1 MVKTLS
7 TILILLC
14 ASCLAH
20 AERVKGTGEYSF
32 GPDTAENVAC
42 RLAEEK
48 AKQNAI
54 ANFVGEMIESAQN
67 ENCKDEKCTMLST
80 LYTEVSGKIKTVYK
94 RDKQVYP
101 NRDRQVCEV
110 DLDVEVEKITSTI
123 KFHVDGKNSFK
134 TGERFVFQAVSGLT
148 GTVGVFNLVDKQYQL
163 VYTDKVLEINKQ
175 IQIPST
181 RYKMQAELPNG
192 KSHSNEL
199 LVFLFTDKN
208 LTFKNQYSTME
219 FDSLVKDI
227 PFNSRKVINHHVSI
241 ER

>member
-1 MVKTLS
+1 MT
-7 TILILLC
+7 LLC
-14 ASCLAH
+14 ANFAH
-20 AERVKGTGEYSF
+20 AERVQGTGEYSF
-32 GPDTAENVAC
+32 GPDTAENIAC
-42 RLAEEK
+42 RLAEEN

-54 ANFVGEMIESAQN
+54 KNFVGELIESAQN
-67 ENCKDEKCTMLST
+67 ENCKDEKCTVLST
-80 LYTEVSGKIKTVYK
+80 LYTEVSGQIKTIYK

-110 DLDVEVEKITSTI
+110 DIVAEVEKITSTI
-123 KFHVDGKNSFK
+123 KFHVEGKNQLK
-134 TGERFVFQAVSGLT
+134 VGERFTFQAVSGLT

-175 IQIPST
+175 IQIPSA

-192 KSHSNEL
+192 KIHSNEL

-208 LTFKNQYSTME
+208 LTFKSQYSTME

-227 PFNSRKVINHHVSI
+227 PFDSRKVINHHVSI

>member
-1 MVKTLS
+1 MT
-7 TILILLC
+7 LLC
-14 ASCLAH
+14 VSTLAH
-20 AERVKGTGEYSF
+20 AERVSGTGEYSF
-32 GPDTAENVAC
+32 GPDTAENIAC

-54 ANFVGEMIESAQN
+54 ANFVGEMIEAAQN

-80 LYTEVSGKIKTVYK
+80 LYTEVSGEIKTVYK

-110 DLDVEVEKITSTI
+110 DVDVEVEKITNTI
-123 KFHVDGKNSFK
+123 KFHVAGKNQLK
-134 TGERFVFQAVSGLT
+134 VGERFTFQAVSGIT
-148 GTVGVFNLVDKQYQL
+148 GTVGVFSLVDKEYQM
-163 VYTDKVLEINKQ
+163 VYTDKVLETNKQ
-175 IQIPST
+175 IQIPSAK
-181 RYKMQAELPNG
+181 YKMQAELPLG
-192 KSHSNEL
+192 KSNSNEL
-199 LVFLFTDKN
+199 LVFLITDKN
-208 LTFKNQYSTME
+208 LTFKSRYSTME

>member
-1 MVKTLS
+1 MT
-7 TILILLC
+7 LLC
-14 ASCLAH
+14 ANFAH
-20 AERVKGTGEYSF
+20 AERVQGTGEYSF

-42 RLAEEK
+42 RLAEEN

-54 ANFVGEMIESAQN
+54 KNFVGELIESAQN

-80 LYTEVSGKIKTVYK
+80 LYTEVSGQIKTIYK

-101 NRDRQVCEV
+101 SRDRQVCEV

-123 KFHVDGKNSFK
+123 KFHVDGKNQLK
-134 TGERFVFQAVSGLT
+134 VGERFVFQAVSGLT

-175 IQIPST
+175 VQIPSA
-181 RYKMQAELPNG
+181 RYKMQAELPIG

-199 LVFLFTDKN
+199 LVFLFTNKN
-208 LTFKNQYSTME
+208 LTFKSQYSTME

-227 PFNSRKVINHHVSI
+227 PFDSRKVINHHVSI

>member
-1 MVKTLS
+1 MT
-7 TILILLC
+7 LLC
-14 ASCLAH
+14 ANFAH
-20 AERVKGTGEYSF
+20 AERVQGTGEYSF
-32 GPDTAENVAC
+32 GPDTAENIAC
-42 RLAEEK
+42 RLAEEN

-54 ANFVGEMIESAQN
+54 KNFVGELIESAQN
-67 ENCKDEKCTMLST
+67 ENCKDEKCTVLST
-80 LYTEVSGKIKTVYK
+80 LYTEVSGQIKTIYK

-110 DLDVEVEKITSTI
+110 DIIAEVEKITSTI
-123 KFHVDGKNSFK
+123 KFHVDGKNQFK
-134 TGERFVFQAVSGLT
+134 VGERFVFQAVSGLT

-175 IQIPST
+175 IQIPSA
-181 RYKMQAELPNG
+181 RYKMQAELPIG

-208 LTFKNQYSTME
+208 LTFKSRYSTME
-219 FDSLVKDI
+219 FDLLVKDI
-227 PFNSRKVINHHVSI
+227 PFDSRKVINHHVSI

>member
-1 MVKTLS
+1 MT
-7 TILILLC
+7 LLC
-14 ASCLAH
+14 ANFAH
-20 AERVKGTGEYSF
+20 AERVQGTGEYSF
-32 GPDTAENVAC
+32 GPDTAENIAC
-42 RLAEEK
+42 RLAEEN

-54 ANFVGEMIESAQN
+54 KNFVGELIESAQN

-80 LYTEVSGKIKTVYK
+80 LYTEVSGQIKTIYK

-110 DLDVEVEKITSTI
+110 DIVAEVEKITSTI
-123 KFHVDGKNSFK
+123 KFHVDGKNQLK
-134 TGERFVFQAVSGLT
+134 VGERFVFQAVSGLT

-175 IQIPST
+175 IQIPSA
-181 RYKMQAELPNG
+181 RYKMQAELPIG

-199 LVFLFTDKN
+199 LVFLFTNKN
-208 LTFKNQYSTME
+208 LTFKSQYSTME

-227 PFNSRKVINHHVSI
+227 PFDSRKVINHHVSI

>member
-1 MVKTLS
+1 MT
-7 TILILLC
+7 LLC
-14 ASCLAH
+14 VSSLAH
-20 AERVKGTGEYSF
+20 AERVSGTGEYSF

-54 ANFVGEMIESAQN
+54 ANFVGELIESAQN

-80 LYTEVSGKIKTVYK
+80 LYTEVSGEIKTIYK
-94 RDKQVYP
+94 KDKQVYP
-101 NRDRQVCEV
+101 NKDRQVCEV
-110 DLDVEVEKITSTI
+110 DVDVDVRKIVSSI
-123 KFHVDGKNSFK
+123 KFRVEGKNQFK
-134 TGERFVFQAVSGLT
+134 VGDRFVFQAVSGLT
-148 GTVGVFNLVDKQYQL
+148 GTIGVFNLVDKQYQL

-181 RYKMQAELPNG
+181 KYKMQAELPNG

-208 LTFKNQYSTME
+208 LTFKSRYSTIE
-219 FDSLVKDI
+219 FDSLIKDI
-227 PFNSRKVINHHVSI
+227 PFSSRKIVNHHVSI

>member
-1 MVKTLS
+1 MT
-7 TILILLC
+7 LLC
-14 ASCLAH
+14 ASCFAH
-20 AERVKGTGEYSF
+20 AERVSGTGEYSF

-54 ANFVGEMIESAQN
+54 ANFVGEMIEAAQN
-67 ENCKDEKCTMLST
+67 ENCKDEKCTILST
-80 LYTEVSGKIKTVYK
+80 LYTEVSGEIKTVHK

-110 DLDVEVEKITSTI
+110 DIEVDVQKIVSTI
-123 KFHVDGKNSFK
+123 KFHVEGKNQFK
-134 TGERFVFQAVSGLT
+134 VGDRFVFQAVSGIT
-148 GTVGVFNLVDKQYQL
+148 GTVGVFNLVDKEYRM
-163 VYTDKVLEINKQ
+163 VYTNKVLEINKQ
-175 IQIPST
+175 VQIPSE
-181 RYKMQAELPNG
+181 RYKMQAELPIG

-208 LTFKNQYSTME
+208 LTFKSRYSTME

-227 PFNSRKVINHHVSI
+227 PFSNRKIINHHVSI

>member
-227 PFNSRKVINHHVSI
+227 PFDSRKVINHHVSI

>member
-1 MVKTLS
+1 MT
-7 TILILLC
+7 LLC
-14 ASCLAH
+14 VSNLAH
-20 AERVKGTGEYSF
+20 AERVSGTGEYSF

-42 RLAEEK
+42 RIAEEK

-54 ANFVGEMIESAQN
+54 ANFVGELVEAAQN
-67 ENCKDEKCTMLST
+67 ESCKDEKCTTLST
-80 LYTEVSGKIKTVYK
+80 LYTEVSGEIKTIYK

-101 NRDRQVCEV
+101 DRNRQVCEV
-110 DLDVEVEKITSTI
+110 DIVAEVEKITSTI
-123 KFHVDGKNSFK
+123 KFHVEGKNQLK
-134 TGERFVFQAVSGLT
+134 VGERCVFQAVSGLT
-148 GTVGVFNLVDKQYQL
+148 GTVGVFNLVDKKYQL

-175 IQIPST
+175 VQIPSA

-208 LTFKNQYSTME
+208 LTFKSQYSTME
-219 FDSLVKDI
+219 FDSLIKDI
-227 PFNSRKVINHHVSI
+227 PFSNRKIVNHHVSI

>member
-1 MVKTLS
+1 MT
-7 TILILLC
+7 LLC
-14 ASCLAH
+14 ASTLAH
-20 AERVKGTGEYSF
+20 AERVSGTGEYSF

-54 ANFVGEMIESAQN
+54 ANFVGELIESAQN

-80 LYTEVSGKIKTVYK
+80 LYTEVSGEIKTIYK
-94 RDKQVYP
+94 KDKQVYP
-101 NRDRQVCEV
+101 NKDRQVCEV
-110 DLDVEVEKITSTI
+110 DVDVDVRKIVSSI
-123 KFHVDGKNSFK
+123 KFRVEGKNQFK
-134 TGERFVFQAVSGLT
+134 VGDRFVFQAVSGLT

-208 LTFKNQYSTME
+208 LTFKSRYSTIE
-219 FDSLVKDI
+219 FDSLVKSI
-227 PFNSRKVINHHVSI
+227 PFSSRRVINHHVSI

>member
-1 MVKTLS
+1 MT
-7 TILILLC
+7 LLC
-14 ASCLAH
+14 ANIAH
-20 AERVKGTGEYSF
+20 AEIVKGTGEYSF
-32 GPDTAENVAC
+32 GPDTAENIAC

-54 ANFVGEMIESAQN
+54 ANFVGEMIEAAQN

-80 LYTEVSGKIKTVYK
+80 LYTEVSGEIKTVYK

-110 DLDVEVEKITSTI
+110 DVDVEVEKITNTI
-123 KFHVDGKNSFK
+123 KFHVAGKNQLK
-134 TGERFVFQAVSGLT
+134 VGERFTFQAVSGIT
-148 GTVGVFNLVDKQYQL
+148 GTVGVFNLVDKEYQM

-181 RYKMQAELPNG
+181 RYKMQAELPLG
-192 KSHSNEL
+192 KNHSNEL
-199 LVFLFTDKN
+199 LVFLITDKN
-208 LTFKNQYSTME
+208 LTFKSRYSTME
-219 FDSLVKDI
+219 FEALVKDI
-227 PFNSRKVINHHVSI
+227 PFSSRKVINHHVSI

>member
-1 MVKTLS
+1 MT
-7 TILILLC
+7 LLC
-14 ASCLAH
+14 VSCLAH
-20 AERVKGTGEYSF
+20 AERVSGTGEYSF

-54 ANFVGEMIESAQN
+54 ANFVGEIIEAAQN
-67 ENCKDEKCTMLST
+67 ENCKNEKCTMLST
-80 LYTEVSGKIKTVYK
+80 LYTEVSGDIKTIYK
-94 RDKQVYP
+94 KDKQVYP
-101 NRDRQVCEV
+101 NKDRQVCEV
-110 DLDVEVEKITSTI
+110 DIDVDVRKIVSSM
-123 KFHVDGKNSFK
+123 KFYIEGKNQFK
-134 TGERFVFQAVSGLT
+134 VGERFVFQAVSGLT

-175 IQIPST
+175 IQIPSA

-192 KSHSNEL
+192 KIHSNEL

-219 FDSLVKDI
+219 FDSLIKDI
-227 PFNSRKVINHHVSI
+227 PFSNRKIVNHHVSI

>member
-1 MVKTLS
+1 MT
-7 TILILLC
+7 LLC
-14 ASCLAH
+14 ASALAH
-20 AERVKGTGEYSF
+20 AEVVKGTGEYSF

-54 ANFVGEMIESAQN
+54 ANFVGEMIEAAQN
-67 ENCKDEKCTMLST
+67 ENCKDEKCTILST
-80 LYTEVSGKIKTVYK
+80 LYTEVSGEIKTIYK

-101 NRDRQVCEV
+101 DRNRQVCEV
-110 DLDVEVEKITSTI
+110 DIEVDVQKIVSTI
-123 KFHVDGKNSFK
+123 KFHVEGKNQFK
-134 TGERFVFQAVSGLT
+134 VGDRFVFQAVSGIT
-148 GTVGVFNLVDKQYQL
+148 GTVGVFNLVDKEYRM
-163 VYTDKVLEINKQ
+163 VYTNKVLEINKQ
-175 IQIPST
+175 VQIPSE
-181 RYKMQAELPNG
+181 RYKMQAELPIG

-208 LTFKNQYSTME
+208 LTFKSRYSTME

-227 PFNSRKVINHHVSI
+227 PFSNRKIINHHVSI

>member
-1 MVKTLS
+1 MT
-7 TILILLC
+7 LLC
-14 ASCLAH
+14 ANFAH
-20 AERVKGTGEYSF
+20 AERVQGTGEYSF
-32 GPDTAENVAC
+32 GPDTAENIAC
-42 RLAEEK
+42 RLAEEN

-54 ANFVGEMIESAQN
+54 KNFVGELIESAQN
-67 ENCKDEKCTMLST
+67 ENCKDEKCTVLST
-80 LYTEVSGKIKTVYK
+80 LYTEVSGQIKTIYK

-110 DLDVEVEKITSTI
+110 DIVAEVEKITSTI
-123 KFHVDGKNSFK
+123 KFHVEGKNQLK
-134 TGERFVFQAVSGLT
+134 VGERFVFQAVSGLT

-175 IQIPST
+175 IQIPSA
-181 RYKMQAELPNG
+181 RYKMQAELPIG

-208 LTFKNQYSTME
+208 LTFKSRYSTME

-227 PFNSRKVINHHVSI
+227 PFSNRKIINHHVSI

>member
-1 MVKTLS
+1 MA
-7 TILILLC
+7 LLC
-14 ASCLAH
+14 VNFAH

-227 PFNSRKVINHHVSI
+227 PFDSRKVINHHVSI

>member
-163 VYTDKVLEINKQ
+163 IYTDKVLEINKQ

-227 PFNSRKVINHHVSI
+227 PFDSRKVINHHVSI

>member
-1 MVKTLS
+1 MRKLFVMT
-7 TILILLC
+7 LLC
-14 ASCLAH
+14 VSTLTH
-20 AERVKGTGEYSF
+20 AERVSGTGEYSF

-54 ANFVGEMIESAQN
+54 ANFVGELIEAAQN
-67 ENCKDEKCTMLST
+67 ESCKDEKCTTLST
-80 LYTEVSGKIKTVYK
+80 LYTEVSGEIKTIYK
-94 RDKQVYP
+94 KDKQVYP
-101 NRDRQVCEV
+101 NKDRQVCEV
-110 DLDVEVEKITSTI
+110 DIDVDVRKIVSSM
-123 KFHVDGKNSFK
+123 KFYIEGKNQFK
-134 TGERFVFQAVSGLT
+134 VGERFVFQAVSGLT

-208 LTFKNQYSTME
+208 LTFKSRYSTME
-219 FDSLVKDI
+219 FDSLIKDI
-227 PFNSRKVINHHVSI
+227 PFSSRKIVNHHVSI

>member
-1 MVKTLS
+1 MT
-7 TILILLC
+7 LLC

-20 AERVKGTGEYSF
+20 AERVSGTGEYSF

-54 ANFVGEMIESAQN
+54 ANFVGELIEAAQN

-80 LYTEVSGKIKTVYK
+80 LYTEVSGEIKTIYK
-94 RDKQVYP
+94 KDKQVYP
-101 NRDRQVCEV
+101 NKDRQVCEV
-110 DLDVEVEKITSTI
+110 DIDVDVQKIVSSM
-123 KFHVDGKNSFK
+123 KFHVEGKNQFK
-134 TGERFVFQAVSGLT
+134 VGERFVFQAVSGLT
-148 GTVGVFNLVDKQYQL
+148 GTIGIFNLVDKQYQL

-175 IQIPST
+175 IQSPSE

-208 LTFKNQYSTME
+208 LTFKSRYSTME
-219 FDSLVKDI
+219 FDSLIKDI
-227 PFNSRKVINHHVSI
+227 PFSSRKIVNHHVSI

>member
-1 MVKTLS
+1 MRKLFV
-7 TILILLC
+7 IALLC
-14 ASCLAH
+14 ANFAH
-20 AERVKGTGEYSF
+20 AECVSGTGEYSF

-54 ANFVGEMIESAQN
+54 ANFVGELIEAAQN
-67 ENCKDEKCTMLST
+67 ESCKDEKCTTLST
-80 LYTEVSGKIKTVYK
+80 LYTEVSGEIKTIYK
-94 RDKQVYP
+94 KDKQVYP
-101 NRDRQVCEV
+101 DRNRQVCEV
-110 DLDVEVEKITSTI
+110 DIEADVQKITNTI
-123 KFHVDGKNSFK
+123 KFHVEGKNQLK
-134 TGERFVFQAVSGLT
+134 VGERFTFQAVSGIT
-148 GTVGVFNLVDKQYQL
+148 GTVGVFNLVDKEYQM
-163 VYTDKVLEINKQ
+163 VYTDKVLDINKQ

-181 RYKMQAELPNG
+181 KYKLQAELPLG

-199 LVFLFTDKN
+199 LVFLITDKN
-208 LTFKNQYSTME
+208 LTFKNKYSTME

>member
-1 MVKTLS
+1 MT
-7 TILILLC
+7 LLC
-14 ASCLAH
+14 VSSLAH
-20 AERVKGTGEYSF
+20 AERVSGTGEYSF
-32 GPDTAENVAC
+32 GPDTAENIAC

-54 ANFVGEMIESAQN
+54 ANFVGEMIEAAQN

-80 LYTEVSGKIKTVYK
+80 LYTEVSGEIKTVYK

-110 DLDVEVEKITSTI
+110 DVDVEVEKITNTI
-123 KFHVDGKNSFK
+123 KFHVAGKNQLK
-134 TGERFVFQAVSGLT
+134 VGERFTFQAVSGIT
-148 GTVGVFNLVDKQYQL
+148 GTVGVFNLVDKEYQM

-181 RYKMQAELPNG
+181 RYKMQAELPIG

-208 LTFKNQYSTME
+208 LTFKSRYSTME

-227 PFNSRKVINHHVSI
+227 PFDSRKVINHHVSI

>member
-1 MVKTLS
+1 MT
-7 TILILLC
+7 LLC
-14 ASCLAH
+14 ANFAH
-20 AERVKGTGEYSF
+20 AERVQGTGEYSF

-67 ENCKDEKCTMLST
+67 ENCKDEKCTVLST
-80 LYTEVSGKIKTVYK
+80 LYTEVSGEIKTIIK
-94 RDKQVYP
+94 KDKQVYP
-101 NRDRQVCEV
+101 DKNRQVCEV
-110 DLDVEVEKITSTI
+110 DIVAEVEKITSTI
-123 KFHVDGKNSFK
+123 KFHVEGKNQLK
-134 TGERFVFQAVSGLT
+134 VGERFTFQAVSGLT

-227 PFNSRKVINHHVSI
+227 PFSNRKIINHHVSI

>member
-1 MVKTLS
+1 MT
-7 TILILLC
+7 LLC
-14 ASCLAH
+14 ANFAH
-20 AERVKGTGEYSF
+20 AERVSGTGEYSF

-42 RLAEEK
+42 RLAEEN

-54 ANFVGEMIESAQN
+54 KNFVGEMIEAAQN
-67 ENCKDEKCTMLST
+67 ENCKDEKCTVLST
-80 LYTEVSGKIKTVYK
+80 LYTEVSGQIKTIYK

-101 NRDRQVCEV
+101 NKDRQVCEV
-110 DLDVEVEKITSTI
+110 DIIAEVEKITSTI
-123 KFHVDGKNSFK
+123 KFHVDGKNNFK
-134 TGERFVFQAVSGLT
+134 AGERFVFQAVSGLT

-181 RYKMQAELPNG
+181 KYKMQAELPIG

-208 LTFKNQYSTME
+208 LTFKSRYSTME

-227 PFNSRKVINHHVSI
+227 PFDSRKVINHHVSI

>member
-1 MVKTLS
+1 MT
-7 TILILLC
+7 LLC
-14 ASCLAH
+14 VSSLAH

-54 ANFVGEMIESAQN
+54 ANFVGELIEAAQN
-67 ENCKDEKCTMLST
+67 ENCKDEKCTVLST
-80 LYTEVSGKIKTVYK
+80 LYTEVSGEIKTIIK
-94 RDKQVYP
+94 KDKQVYP
-101 NRDRQVCEV
+101 DRNRQVCEV
-110 DLDVEVEKITSTI
+110 DIVADVEKITSTI
-123 KFHVDGKNSFK
+123 KFHVEGKNNFK
-134 TGERFVFQAVSGLT
+134 QGERFVFRAVSGIT

-163 VYTDKVLEINKQ
+163 VYTDKVLEINKEV
-175 IQIPST
+175 QIPSE

-199 LVFLFTDKN
+199 LVFVFTDKN
-208 LTFKNQYSTME
+208 LTFKSRYSTME
-219 FDSLVKDI
+219 FDSLIKDI
-227 PFNSRKVINHHVSI
+227 PFSSRKIVNHHVSI

>member
-1 MVKTLS
+1 MT
-7 TILILLC
+7 LLC
-14 ASCLAH
+14 VSTLAH

-48 AKQNAI
+48 AKQSAI
-54 ANFVGEMIESAQN
+54 ANFVGELVEAATN
-67 ENCKDEKCTMLST
+67 ENCKDEKCTVLST
-80 LYTEVSGKIKTVYK
+80 LYTEVSGEIKTIIK
-94 RDKQVYP
+94 KDKQVYP
-101 NRDRQVCEV
+101 DKNRQVCEV

-227 PFNSRKVINHHVSI
+227 PFDSRKVINHHVSI

>member
-1 MVKTLS
+1 MT
-7 TILILLC
+7 LLC
-14 ASCLAH
+14 TSIAH
-20 AERVKGTGEYSF
+20 AERVSGTGEYSF

-54 ANFVGEMIESAQN
+54 ANFVGEMIEAAQN
-67 ENCKDEKCTMLST
+67 ENCKDEKCTTLST
-80 LYTEVSGKIKTVYK
+80 LYTEVSGEIKTVYK

-110 DLDVEVEKITSTI
+110 DIDVDVQKITNTM
-123 KFHVDGKNSFK
+123 KFHVEGKNQLK
-134 TGERFVFQAVSGLT
+134 AGERFTFQAVSGIT
-148 GTVGVFNLVDKQYQL
+148 GTVGIFNLVDKEYQM
-163 VYTDKVLEINKQ
+163 VYTDKVLETNKQ
-175 IQIPST
+175 IQIPSAK
-181 RYKMQAELPNG
+181 YKLQAELPNG

-208 LTFKNQYSTME
+208 LTFKPRYSTME
-219 FDSLVKDI
+219 FDSLIKDI

-241 ER
+241 ERQ